1 MRSWKRTLG
10 LAVMGFGLLLGG
22 CAVGPHDARPGMAPA
37 MSMDGQQFDLQDPV
51 ENGRALVLTGQ
62 FGLAVEALSR
72 ATQAD
77 PRNARALTLL
87 AVAYG
92 QLKRFDLA
100 DRYHAQALEADP
112 NSVAALNN
120 WGYSYLVRGDKVR
133 AADLLERAVAVGD
146 GRPVVAA
153 NLALVRGDGQTEPM
167 PAQAAVS
174 DPMRSVR
181 LSQHVTLVRPAGRL
195 VRWAP
200 GVQML
205 LTNAPISTELQD
217 SADAEGPAKWPAPVT
232 QKEVLQSSGPS
243 AAIDP
248 PAGVTDTRFELFR
261 ALFALVEGETG
272 AAAPVL
278 HQLADASPAA
288 LPTPFGYFPD
298 VDDFTRQ

>member
-1 MRSWKRTLG
+1 MSPWKRMLG
-10 LAVMGFGLLLGG
+10 LAAIGCGLLLGG
-22 CAVGPHDARPGMAPA
+22 CAIGSHDARPGMAPA

-62 FGLAVEALSR
+62 FGLAVDVLSR
-72 ATQAD
+72 AAQAD
-77 PRNARALTLL
+77 PHNARALTLL

-92 QLKRFDLA
+92 ELKRFDLA

-112 NSVAALNN
+112 DSVAALNN

-133 AADLLERAVAVGD
+133 AADLLERAVAVSA
-146 GRPVVAA
+146 GRPIVAA
-153 NLALVRGDGQTEPM
+153 NLALVRGDSQAEPM
-167 PAQAAVS
+167 AAEAAVS

-181 LSQHVTLVRPAGRL
+181 LSEHVTLVRPTGRL

-205 LTNAPISTELQD
+205 LTNVQGSTGVPGSTNAAPAMLPPPMPQKVMQQSPWP
-217 SADAEGPAKWPAPVT
+217 PATV
-232 QKEVLQSSGPS
+232 
-243 AAIDP
+243 DP
-248 PAGVTDTRFELFR
+248 LAGVTDTRFELFR

-272 AAAPVL
+272 AGASGA

-288 LPTPFGYFPD
+288 APFGYFPD

>member
-1 MRSWKRTLG
+1 MPIWKRTFC
-10 LAVMGFGLLLGG
+10 LAVIGCGLLLGG
-22 CAVGPHDARPGMAPA
+22 CAIGSHDARPGMAPA
-37 MSMDGQQFDLQDPV
+37 MSMDGQQFDLRDPV

-62 FGLAVEALSR
+62 FGLAVDVLSR
-72 ATQAD
+72 AAQAD
-77 PRNARALTLL
+77 PHNARALTFL

-92 QLKRFDLA
+92 ELKRFDLA

-112 NSVAALNN
+112 DSVAALNN

-133 AADLLERAVAVGD
+133 AADLLERAVAVGA
-146 GRPVVAA
+146 GRPIVAA
-153 NLALVRGDGQTEPM
+153 NLALVRGDSQTEPM
-167 PAQAAVS
+167 AAQAAVS

-181 LSQHVTLVRPAGRL
+181 LSEHVTLVRPTGRL

-205 LTNAPISTELQD
+205 LTNVQGSTDVSGSTDAAPTML
-217 SADAEGPAKWPAPVT
+217 PPPVP
-232 QKEVLQSSGPS
+232 QKVMLQSPWPP
-243 AAIDP
+243 ATVDP
-248 PAGVTDTRFELFR
+248 LAGVTDTRFELFR

-272 AAAPVL
+272 AGAPGT

-288 LPTPFGYFPD
+288 GPFGYFPD